1 MFAYER
7 SEGRLTLRRPGTR
20 WLSNGFDGGYAT
32 APAAH
37 NLTVPEGFERT
48 DLAAYTA
55 ERLGTLPTGPTL
67 LTGVRQTDARGAERG
82 AIEAVVTAGLSNPA
96 LLPPRERSDGET
108 RDGGDGDGDG
118 DGDAETFAAEG
129 DAFRPGTVNVF
140 VGSSEPL
147 TDGGLAGLLA
157 TAVEAKAATL
167 VGLAG
172 CTGTTSDAVVVGCPD
187 ADGGAAFAGSATA
200 VGNAARVCVRDA
212 LAAALAARYGGDLPE
227 PREAEHATVTSGS
240 SAVFRP

>member
-7 SEGRLTLRRPGTR
+7 SDGRLTLRRPGTR

-32 APAAH
+32 APAAY

-55 ERLGTLPTGPTL
+55 ERLGTTPTGPTL

-82 AIEAVVTAGLSNPA
+82 AIEAAVTAGLSNPA
-96 LLPPRERSDGET
+96 LLPPRERSDGAG
-108 RDGGDGDGDG
+108 RG
-118 DGDAETFAAEG
+118 DGDAGTFAAEG

-167 VGLAG
+167 V
-172 CTGTTSDAVVVGCPD
+172 VGCPD
-187 ADGGAAFAGSATA
+187 VDEGAAFAGSATA

-212 LAAALAARYGGDLPE
+212 LAAALAARYGGDLPD

>member
-7 SEGRLTLRRPGTR
+7 SDGRLTLRRPGTR

-55 ERLGTLPTGPTL
+55 ERLGTTPTGPTL

-82 AIEAVVTAGLSNPA
+82 AIEAAVTAGLSNPA
-96 LLPPRERSDGET
+96 LLPPRERSDGAG
-108 RDGGDGDGDG
+108 RG
-118 DGDAETFAAEG
+118 DGDAGTFAAEG
-129 DAFRPGTVNVF
+129 DAFHPGTVNVF

-167 VGLAG
+167 LDRAG

-187 ADGGAAFAGSATA
+187 VDEGAAFAGSATA

-212 LAAALAARYGGDLPE
+212 LAAALAARYGGDLPD
-227 PREAEHATVTSGS
+227 PRETEHATVTSGS